1 MAPRFTVASPHVF
14 NLAVLQATAR
24 SRPFLL
30 ASSILLFILL
40 PNGALAG
47 KYELVKGKGV
57 EVCEAYNKNLNSFRD
72 LPHPLSCE
80 RKINPDISGFEK
92 PQWKFVNGLEN
103 IKLVNQIDALLNPAR
118 PSGEEIRLRE
128 LKKAVEQHGILLE
141 QADVDI
147 NNDGAS
153 EAIVK
158 YQAGGCQMGNYYGTP
173 LIALD
178 NERMVDMDKT
188 DNLIQNVGRSEKYI
202 FGRWEY
208 AMYDVFVYKG
218 KTYFDKW
225 SDDVDKTNIIRAFKT
240 DNDRTAEVCVYQ
252 YVK

>member
-1 MAPRFTVASPHVF
+1 MAFHVITESCHTF
-14 NLAVLQATAR
+14 NLPVFRASLRSSLNVLV
-24 SRPFLL
+24 SSLLLSFLL
-30 ASSILLFILL
+30 PSH
-40 PNGALAG
+40 ALAG

-57 EVCEAYNKNLNSFRD
+57 EVCEAYNKNLNSFRN

-92 PQWKFVNGLEN
+92 PQWKFVDGFEN
-103 IKLVNQIDALLNPAR
+103 IKLVNQIDSLLNPAR
-118 PSGEEIRLRE
+118 PSGEEIHLRE
-128 LKKAVEQHGILLE
+128 LKKAVEQHGIVLE
-141 QADVDI
+141 KADVDI

-153 EAIVK
+153 EAVFK

-178 NERMVDMDKT
+178 NERMIDMDKT
-188 DNLIQNVGRSEKYI
+188 DNLIQNVGRSEKYV

-218 KTYFDKW
+218 TTYFDKW
-225 SDDVDKTNIIRAFKT
+225 SDDADKKNIIRVFRT
-240 DNDRTAEVCVYQ
+240 DNDRTTEACVYK